1 MSPEFSDL
9 IGRLLDKDPGRRIG
23 WAALPEHPFWQAPLP
38 LRAMPPEPR
47 LAAYLASQRAAAAAA
62 PAPAAAQRAQV
73 LAQRQLASIRGM
85 LVLAQCKGKGSQV
98 RTQREG

>member
-1 MSPEFSDL
+1 MQHARSPAISARAGVSPEFSDL

-38 LRAMPPEPR
+38 LRAMPPEPH
-47 LAAYLASQRAAAAAA
+47 LAAYLAAQRAAAAAA

-73 LAQRQLASIRGM
+73 LAQRDY
-85 LVLAQCKGKGSQV
+85 
-98 RTQREG
+98 